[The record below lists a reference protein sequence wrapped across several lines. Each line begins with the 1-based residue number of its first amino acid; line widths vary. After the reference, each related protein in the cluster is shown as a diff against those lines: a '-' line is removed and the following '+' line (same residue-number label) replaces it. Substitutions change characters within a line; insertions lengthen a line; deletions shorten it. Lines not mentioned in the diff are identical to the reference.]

1 MGALGLSDR
10 QKFQPVCPSV
20 GDRHNVEQSARFGSK
35 ADFAV
40 AADYVRQG
48 VRKSPGM
55 RNSMAPIAG
64 VRGAWTCSLP
74 TQELRKI
81 PQVAQQSRQVC
92 ILRADVGRLTG
103 EFFRDQSR
111 EPRMRPESLA

>member
-1 MGALGLSDR
+1 MRDGLNREVNQTGREPPALGALTVPVFRERSAGAGALGLSDR

-20 GDRHNVEQSARFGSK
+20 GDRHNVEQSARFCSK

-48 VRKSPGM
+48 VRKSPGI

-81 PQVAQQSRQVC
+81 PQVA
-92 ILRADVGRLTG
+92 
-103 EFFRDQSR
+103 
-111 EPRMRPESLA
+111 